1 LPRLQL
7 LACFCA
13 FTLAGCATVRERIP
27 FAGERQH
34 ACNEAYSLLYKLTV
48 KESDVD
54 KILILKHASP
64 SITAEIKAIAETFR
78 NAREQLEKF
87 ALQDRGLQLK
97 ATDLPVLEKE
107 TRDAIEK
114 STTERLFFS
123 TGKNFERELLFT
135 QLQSL
140 DYGSHLAI
148 VLRRQEGN
156 KQRQAFL
163 SSFSKKCERLRE
175 AGVRLLSAL

>member
-1 LPRLQL
+1 MQRY
-7 LACFCA
+7 LASICA
-13 FTLAGCATVRERIP
+13 FAIIGCATVRDRIP
-27 FAGERQH
+27 YAGERQL
-34 ACNEAYSLLYKLTV
+34 ARNEAYGLLYELTV

-64 SITAEIKAIAETFR
+64 AITAEIKGIAETFR

-87 ALQDRGLQLK
+87 ALLDPGLHLK
-97 ATDLPVLEKE
+97 TTDLPALEKK
-107 TRDAIEK
+107 TRDSIEK
-114 STTERLFFS
+114 STTKRLFFS
-123 TGKNFERELLFT
+123 TGKNFERELLST

-148 VLRRQEGN
+148 VLRRQDGD

-163 SSFSKKCERLRE
+163 VPFSKEC
-175 AGVRLLSAL
+175 